1 MMQVLAA
8 RLMQAIVP
16 SMENAK
22 DLDAVEELVSEL
34 FKALGTTLMACR
46 DDPTLLYSGM
56 FLPVRH
62 CVTDQ

>member
-22 DLDAVEELVSEL
+22 DLDAAEELVSEL
-34 FKALGTTLMACR
+34 FKAFGTTLMAYCGQ
-46 DDPTLLYSGM
+46 PT
-56 FLPVRH
+56 V
-62 CVTDQ
+62 